1 MRKNYGET
9 AANWWAEKIEEY
21 NFGVEPNILDAF
33 RKVLSMK
40 IDNAVSK
47 YAHIE
52 LSSYKPGQYKKN
64 FEILDNIAN
73 SVGLNAN
80 IPNGYEM
87 SIAYDTGICDYDD
100 SGMLIPLN

>member
-64 FEILDNIAN
+64 FEILDFLMFFIII
-73 SVGLNAN
+73 NAFPVSFF
-80 IPNGYEM
+80 I
-87 SIAYDTGICDYDD
+87 
-100 SGMLIPLN
+100 

>member
-9 AANWWAEKIEEY
+9 AANWWVEKIVE
-21 NFGVEPNILDAF
+21 NNLGVEPNNLDAF
-33 RKVLSMK
+33 QKVLSRK

-52 LSSYKPGQYKKN
+52 LSSYKPEKYKKN
-64 FEILDNIAN
+64 FEILDNIVN
-73 SVGLNAN
+73 SVGLHAN

-87 SIAYDTGICDYDD
+87 SITYDAGICIYDD
-100 SGMLIPLN
+100 SGMLVPLN

>member
-47 YAHIE
+47 YAHI
-52 LSSYKPGQYKKN
+52 
-64 FEILDNIAN
+64 
-73 SVGLNAN
+73 
-80 IPNGYEM
+80 
-87 SIAYDTGICDYDD
+87 
-100 SGMLIPLN
+100 